1 MKLHTAEFK
10 YTEGWKAKHDK
21 QRKKAVVIAVAI
33 PSHSYRKQ
41 QEEGTQETQEIAWPG
56 KYIPSFV
63 CNDASND
70 KIPAS
75 FTNITD
81 IACTYM
87 HKQTRITL
95 KSDMNHEMI
104 ILKMYHPLTL
114 LLTLCES
121 YTSVNNVSLDME
133 FLW

>member
-10 YTEGWKAKHDK
+10 YTEWWKAKHDK
-21 QRKKAVVIAVAI
+21 QRKKTVVIAAAI

-41 QEEGTQETQEIAWPG
+41 QEEGTQETH
-56 KYIPSFV
+56 
-63 CNDASND
+63 D

-81 IACTYM
+81 ITCTYM
-87 HKQTRITL
+87 HKQARITL
-95 KSDMNHEMI
+95 KRDMNPEMI

-133 FLW
+133 FLL